1 MNQQSYSI
9 TPFSVSRTY
18 NIVSMT
24 IATMELVLNDHAT
37 FLISLKTDEG
47 RLFASFPIT
56 ISSEEYNVW
65 GGDDSYVIS
74 LLETKIAE
82 LYTGGGGPGP

>member
-1 MNQQSYSI
+1 MNQQTYNI
-9 TPFSVSRTY
+9 TPFSFSRTY

-24 IATMELVLNDHAT
+24 IHTMELVLNDHAT
-37 FLISLKTDEG
+37 FLVNLKTDQD

-74 LLETKIAE
+74 LLESKISE
-82 LYTGGGGPGP
+82 LYANGGGPGP